1 MDSIKEEPMSIN
13 DGTALATITT
23 STNEKEP
30 EKVSVAL
37 KLTQEAAN
45 NVRSVMQTISELLS
59 ITLPS
64 NWDLGTLSLTNQLLN
79 DVPKMSLNLNPANQQ
94 QQQSQTL
101 DSK

>member
-45 NVRSVMQTISELLS
+45 NLIAKFSNAKFSTNSTKKTHTQFYLL
-59 ITLPS
+59 
-64 NWDLGTLSLTNQLLN
+64 
-79 DVPKMSLNLNPANQQ
+79 MR
-94 QQQSQTL
+94 
-101 DSK
+101 